1 MSLDTSYYTSLDMS
15 SYTVLYVMCTCNFIC
30 HYIRNVDISLNTS
43 LNMSLDTSLD
53 ISLLQIYYIYI
64 SYNLNLYVM
73 ITKNINIIKYNL
85 FRTFDVVSTVIIF
98 FYYIK
103 M

>member
-1 MSLDTSYYTSLDMS
+1 MSLHTKCRYIIEHIIE
-15 SYTVLYVMCTCNFIC
+15 YVIR
-30 HYIRNVDISLNTS
+30 YIIG
-43 LNMSLDTSLD
+43 
-53 ISLLQIYYIYI
+53 YIITTNILYI

-98 FYYIK
+98 FLLHQNVINTHYIE
-103 M
+103 

>member
-1 MSLDTSYYTSLDMS
+1 
-15 SYTVLYVMCTCNFIC
+15 
-30 HYIRNVDISLNTS
+30 
-43 LNMSLDTSLD
+43 
-53 ISLLQIYYIYI
+53 
-64 SYNLNLYVM
+64 M